1 MMAQSRKIGLVGLPY
16 DANSSFM
23 PGPRLAPAR
32 IREALHST
40 SWNLTTERG
49 VDLGACGWTD
59 HGDLRLE
66 EMTAT
71 DARDAIEAKIAEIID
86 RGGSVMALG
95 GDHSVSFPSI
105 KAHAE
110 RYPGLNVLHLDA
122 HPDLYHSLL
131 DNPLSHASP
140 FARAMETGL
149 VKRLVQVGIRTL
161 NAHQTAQA
169 EKFGVEIVTMADFGA
184 DTRIAFDGPVYLS
197 LDLDV
202 LDPAFAPGVSHFEP
216 GGLSSREVIRIIH
229 GFKGKL
235 VGADVVELN
244 PYRDPIGMTAAVAGK
259 MVKELMGRMTEDG
272 ALQATAAAGL
282 PETGRN
288 QA

>member
-1 MMAQSRKIGLVGLPY
+1 MSKAKKIGLVGLPY

-49 VDLGACGWTD
+49 VDLEANGWTD

-66 EMTAT
+66 EMTSP
-71 DARDAIEAKIAEIID
+71 DARDAIAAKVAAII
-86 RGGSVMALG
+86 GSGSAVLALG
-95 GDHSVSFPSI
+95 GDHSVSYPSI

-110 RYPGLNVLHLDA
+110 HYAGLNVLHLDA
-122 HPDLYHSLL
+122 HPDLYDSLL

-149 VKRLVQVGIRTL
+149 VKRLVQIGIRTL
-161 NAHQTAQA
+161 NAHQQAQA
-169 EKFGVEIVTMADFGA
+169 EKFGVEIVTMTEWTAA
-184 DTRIAFDGPVYLS
+184 TVIRFDGPVYLS

-216 GGLSSREVIRIIH
+216 GGLTSREVIQIIH
-229 GFKGKL
+229 GFGGRL

-244 PYRDPIGMTAAVAGK
+244 PYRDPIGMTAAVAAK
-259 MVKELMGRMTEDG
+259 MVKELMGRMIEDD
-272 ALQATAAAGL
+272 A
-282 PETGRN
+282 RR
-288 QA
+288 